1 MSEHHAFHLVALLE
15 DFAHRAGLALVCS
28 ALHDGIFQVGVKLFA
43 RAVNHGHAALFHDF
57 HQLAVHH
64 ADALMQ
70 RRILAL
76 GGKRALK
83 IINHRQNG
91 FDKGAGAVF
100 KGFGAHGIVAAAEVF
115 KVRLHTLRHGEI
127 LFALRLRFFKSRT
140 QPVISCACD
149 EAPIP
154 EVVAEEQLPEQ
165 VILVNGMMCSHC
177 TAAVEKACMAVPG
190 TVNAVAD
197 LERKQVTVT
206 GTASYE
212 DLKQAIQ
219 AEDYEVVEPVSP
231 QTLVIRVNGMMC
243 SHCTAAVEKAC
254 LGVPG
259 TETAVADLASKTVT
273 VTGTA
278 DYAAL
283 KQAII
288 AEDYEVVEE

>member
-1 MSEHHAFHLVALLE
+1 
-15 DFAHRAGLALVCS
+15 
-28 ALHDGIFQVGVKLFA
+28 
-43 RAVNHGHAALFHDF
+43 
-57 HQLAVHH
+57 
-64 ADALMQ
+64 
-70 RRILAL
+70 
-76 GGKRALK
+76 
-83 IINHRQNG
+83 
-91 FDKGAGAVF
+91 
-100 KGFGAHGIVAAAEVF
+100 
-115 KVRLHTLRHGEI
+115 
-127 LFALRLRFFKSRT
+127 
-140 QPVISCACD
+140 
-149 EAPIP
+149 
-154 EVVAEEQLPEQ
+154 
-165 VILVNGMMCSHC
+165 
-177 TAAVEKACMAVPG
+177 MAVPG

-278 DYAAL
+278 DYEAL